1 MNKNLFRTEEQN
13 DEAANATE
21 KFLTNIIA
29 TEELGNLPCSKCDG
43 DCCGAIPIKIKD
55 LNHIFEKY
63 TSSKVPKEIKK
74 EFQSRFGSG
83 RVISDKLLTFN
94 AIFGA
99 ASNKEETVVV
109 PKFQK
114 ASQYLKIGL
123 SKESCIF
130 KRSENVGDQHCM
142 VYEDRP
148 LICRAYGYKSCPCPY
163 DGLQEKPQVKE
174 VKDQLVNSC
183 HAQRQSIMMKTMLKE
198 FK

>member
-1 MNKNLFRTEEQN
+1 MIDRRLQN
-13 DEAANATE
+13 DEAAKATE
-21 KFLTNIIA
+21 KFLTGIIEN
-29 TEELGNLPCSKCDG
+29 EELGNLPCSKCDG

-55 LNHIFEKY
+55 LNYIFEKY
-63 TSSKVPKEIKK
+63 TSSKVPKETKK
-74 EFQSRFGSG
+74 EFQARFGSG

-99 ASNKEETVVV
+99 ATNKEETVVV

-114 ASQYLKIGL
+114 VSQYLKIGL

-130 KRSENVGDQHCM
+130 KRSEEIGDNHCM

-174 VKDQLVNSC
+174 FKDQLVNSC
-183 HAQRQSIMMKTMLKE
+183 HTQRQSIMMKTMLQEMK
-198 FK
+198 

>member
-1 MNKNLFRTEEQN
+1 MIRTPEQN
-13 DEAANATE
+13 AEASAASE

-29 TEELGNLPCSKCDG
+29 TEELGKLPCSKCDG

-55 LNHIFEKY
+55 LNYIFEKY
-63 TSSKVPKEIKK
+63 TSSKVPKKTKK
-74 EFQSRFGSG
+74 KFQARFGSG
-83 RVISDKLLTFN
+83 RVISDKLLSFN
-94 AIFGA
+94 AIFGTA
-99 ASNKEETVVV
+99 PKKEETVVV

-114 ASQYLKIGL
+114 ASQYLKIGI

-130 KRSENVGDQHCM
+130 KRSEKVGDQHCM

-183 HAQRQSIMMKTMLKE
+183 HAQRQSIIMKTMLQEMK
-198 FK
+198 